1 MFVQIDLEKE
11 SIDKMKRSFN
21 LDENI
26 IRHQLIKLN
35 EHEKLPTSIMEKNN
49 EKTEKI

>member
-1 MFVQIDLEKE
+1 
-11 SIDKMKRSFN
+11 MKRTFN

-26 IRHQLIKLN
+26 IRHQFIKVS
-35 EHEKLPTSIMEKNN
+35 EHEKLPTSIMEKKD